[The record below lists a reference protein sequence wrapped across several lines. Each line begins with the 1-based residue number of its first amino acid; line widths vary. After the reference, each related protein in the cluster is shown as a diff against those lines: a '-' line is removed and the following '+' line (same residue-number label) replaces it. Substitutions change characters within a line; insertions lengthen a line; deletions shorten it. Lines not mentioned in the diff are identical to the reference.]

1 MPFLEVDKSTRVE
14 DWSLHEFHSHPHY
27 EIYFLSKGSR
37 TFFLSN
43 AMYTLTAPTLV
54 VIPPRTVHKTEG
66 GSFERYN
73 INVSPSF
80 LDPFQKEVLEEK
92 SLQII
97 SLSSEEEKAFYS
109 LVVKAHAVDKNE
121 RHQELILKALFSYGI
136 YLLSRA
142 GTRRILPK
150 AAAEQDIPPLVLK
163 VMDYLNV
170 HYNEEITLDFLAEK
184 FFVSKATLIYNFKKH
199 TGHTLIDYLL
209 TVRITKAKQLLVSSN
224 KGIREISELC
234 GFSSANY
241 FGLIFKKRE
250 NLSPAA
256 YRKNQREKF

>member
-14 DWSLHEFHSHPHY
+14 DWSLHEFHSHSHY

-37 TFFLSN
+37 TFFLAN
-43 AMYTLTAPTLV
+43 AMYTLSAPTLV
-54 VIPPRTVHKTEG
+54 VIPPRTIHKTEG

-73 INVSPSF
+73 FNVSPNF
-80 LDPFQKEVLEEK
+80 LDPFQKEVLEDK
-92 SLQII
+92 ALQII
-97 SLSSEEEKAFYS
+97 PLAPEEEKAYSS
-109 LVVKAHAVDKNE
+109 LVSKAYALNKDE
-121 RHQELILKALFSYGI
+121 RHAELMLKALFSYAI
-136 YLLSRA
+136 CLLREA
-142 GTRRILPK
+142 GTKRLLPK
-150 AAAEQDIPPLVLK
+150 AAAKQAIPSLVLK
-163 VMDYLNV
+163 VIDYLNA
-170 HYNEEITLDFLAEK
+170 HYNEEITLDYLAET

-256 YRKNQREKF
+256 YRKNQRERF

>member
-1 MPFLEVDKSTRVE
+1 MPFLEVDKSTRGE

-54 VIPPRTVHKTEG
+54 VIPPRAIHKTEG

-73 INVSPSF
+73 INVSPSS
-80 LDPFQKEVLEEK
+80 LDAFQKEVLEEK
-92 SLQII
+92 ALQII
-97 SLSSEEEKAFYS
+97 PLAPEEEKAFYS
-109 LVVKAHAVDKNE
+109 LVTKAHAVNKDE
-121 RHQELILKALFSYGI
+121 RHADLILQALFSYGI
-136 YLLSRA
+136 YLLSQA
-142 GTRRILPK
+142 GTKRVLPK

-163 VMDYLNV
+163 VIDHLNA
-170 HYNEEITLDFLAEK
+170 HYNEEIPLDSLAEK

-234 GFSSANY
+234 GFSSSNY
-241 FGLIFKKRE
+241 FGLIFKKKE
-250 NLSPAA
+250 NLSPAN
-256 YRKNQREKF
+256 YRKHQKNKR

>member
-73 INVSPSF
+73 INVSPGF

-97 SLSSEEEKAFYS
+97 SLSAEEEQAFYS
-109 LVVKAHAVDKNE
+109 LVVKAHAVNKNE
-121 RHQELILKALFSYGI
+121 RHQELILKALVSYGI
-136 YLLSRA
+136 YLLSTA
-142 GTRRILPK
+142 GTQRILPK

-209 TVRITKAKQLLVSSN
+209 NFRITKAKHLLVSSN

-250 NLSPAA
+250 NLSPTA

>member
-1 MPFLEVDKSTRVE
+1 MPFLEVDKSTRAE
-14 DWSLHEFHSHPHY
+14 DWSLHEFHSHTHY
-27 EIYFLSKGSR
+27 EIYFLSQGSR

-43 AMYTLTAPTLV
+43 AMYTLSAPTLV
-54 VIPPRTVHKTEG
+54 VIPPRAIHKTEG

-73 INVSPSF
+73 INVSPDF
-80 LDPFQKEVLEEK
+80 LDSFQREVLEEK

-97 SLSSEEEKAFYS
+97 SLNPEEEKAFYS
-109 LVVKAHAVDKNE
+109 LVTSAHAVDKNE
-121 RHQELILKALFSYGI
+121 RHAELILKTLVSYAI

-142 GTRRILPK
+142 GTRRVPPK
-150 AAAEQDIPPLVLK
+150 AAAAQDIPPLVLK
-163 VMDYLNV
+163 VIDYLNA
-170 HYNEEITLDFLAEK
+170 HYHEEITLDFLAEK